1 MCPQSLSLSRSFS
14 RFLALFFFSRQVDV
28 DLAART
34 VVARVIDA
42 QGRAVLE
49 RQWAMDEIN
58 LSKLQMPMGLREDGA
73 SFAWAN
79 RTYATFNDTTTN
91 NNKDSETKVVCVPH
105 RGEASRFVQ
114 ALGYAFALVVFLLP
128 LLAFAL
134 QLASL
139 PTKLR
144 QLQSWAAQK
153 EPLGLELLKLQSCAS
168 EWAARAPG
176 LKLRRRFGSWALRE
190 SSTGKKLKKLRSW
203 ASSKGPVEFKLRK
216 LEEPGSK
223 LRKLANT
230 REVQKLRGGL
240 RRALEKASS
249 AQGRISAGL

>member
-1 MCPQSLSLSRSFS
+1 
-14 RFLALFFFSRQVDV
+14 VDV

-34 VVARVIDA
+34 VVARVLDA

-49 RQWAMDEIN
+49 RQWAMDEID
-58 LSKLQMPMGLREDGA
+58 LSKLQVPMGLREDSA

-79 RTYATFNDTTTN
+79 RTYGAFSGNDTTTT
-91 NNKDSETKVVCVPH
+91 NNKDSETNVVCVPH

-114 ALGYAFALVVFLLP
+114 AFGYVFALVVFLLP
-128 LLAFAL
+128 LLALAL

-144 QLQSWAAQK
+144 RLQSWVAQK

-176 LKLRRRFGSWALRE
+176 LKLRRRFGSWALRDG
-190 SSTGKKLKKLRSW
+190 STGKKLKKLRSW
-203 ASSKGPVEFKLRK
+203 ASSKGPVVFKLRK

-230 REVQKLRGGL
+230 REVLKLRGGL